1 LDPLVEA
8 ALKQVIGSIKQL
20 DFDTP
25 DKNEFKRAIDCVQ
38 ALKFAL
44 TRFTRPETPRDA
56 GYSFEIAPV
65 APKGPQE

>member
-8 ALKQVIGSIKQL
+8 ALKQVNGSIREL
-20 DFDTP
+20 DFNTP

-44 TRFTRPETPRDA
+44 TRFTRPETPKDA
-56 GYSFEIAPV
+56 EYNFEIAPV
-65 APKGPQE
+65 APKDPQE